1 MSEELTMEGLTAPV
15 VSVAGKTAGTT
26 TADTPAKPAFDFDS
40 PELKAAIERAV
51 AERNAGLEKN
61 RDKLKDELKAA
72 RDRVKALEDSY
83 AGVDPELYK
92 SLLTTAEK
100 AEQERAERE
109 RKALE
114 EKGEYAKALAQ
125 KDELHQ
131 AKLKE
136 VDAKIQAAMEEKAAI
151 ERRLH
156 SSVAMSR
163 LQQVLVE
170 NNVKEPALLQGAMA
184 LLRDKVALDVDGDM
198 YVVKVDGLPIEDAV
212 KAWAG
217 SDAGKFYV
225 ISPSSTGGGTTPAS
239 DDKSVGRL
247 PTHRSRM
254 SMEQRLAYI
263 ERHGQSAYNAL
274 PL

>member
-1 MSEELTMEGLTAPV
+1 MEGLTAPV

-26 TADTPAKPAFDFDS
+26 TADAPAKPALDFDS

-72 RDRVKALEDSY
+72 KDRVKALEDSY

-114 EKGEYAKALAQ
+114 EKGEYTKIIQQ

-131 AKLKE
+131 AKLREYEDK
-136 VDAKIQAAMEEKAAI
+136 VKAALDERAAI

-156 SSVAMSR
+156 SSVAMSS
-163 LQQVLVE
+163 LQQALVG

-184 LLRDKVALDVDGDM
+184 LLRDKVTLDVENEM

-212 KAWAG
+212 KAWAA
-217 SDAGKFYV
+217 SDAGKFYTT
-225 ISPSSTGGGTTPAS
+225 SPASTGGGTTPSS
-239 DDKSVGRL
+239 DDKSGGRL

-254 SMEQRLAYI
+254 SLEQKMAYI
-263 ERHGQSAYNAL
+263 EKHGQSAYNAL

>member
-1 MSEELTMEGLTAPV
+1 MSEELVMEGLNAPV
-15 VSVAGKTAGTT
+15 ASVSGKTSGTT
-26 TADTPAKPAFDFDS
+26 TADASAKPTFDFDS

-51 AERNAGLEKN
+51 AERNAGLERN
-61 RDKLKDELKAA
+61 RDKLKEELKAA
-72 RDRVKALEDSY
+72 KDRAKALEDAY

-114 EKGEYAKALAQ
+114 EKGEYQKIINQ

-131 AKLKE
+131 AKLREYEDRVK
-136 VDAKIQAAMEEKAAI
+136 AAMEEKSAI

-156 SSVAMSR
+156 SSVAMSK

-184 LLRDKVALDVDGDM
+184 LLRDKVSLDVEGDT
-198 YVVKVDGLPIEDAV
+198 YVVKMDGLPIEDVV
-212 KAWAG
+212 KSWAA
-217 SDAGKFYV
+217 SDAGKFYTT
-225 ISPSSTGGGTTPAS
+225 SPASTGGGTAPSS
-239 DDKSVGRL
+239 DDKSGGRL

-254 SMEQRLAYI
+254 TLDQKMAYI
-263 ERHGQSAYNAL
+263 ESKGQAAYNAL